1 MDSNAEFDHLNLAH
15 VARKNMKKEE
25 SKTNASAQLVQ
36 HRIKIRE
43 VLPGAAGRYGVSGHS
58 LAPMKLMKVTL
69 TYK

>member
-1 MDSNAEFDHLNLAH
+1 
-15 VARKNMKKEE
+15 MKKEE
-25 SKTNASAQLVQ
+25 TKTNASAQLVQ